1 VTRVDPTGAASP
13 VAGGTARQSLLFA
26 VLYFAEG
33 VPIGFLWWALPS
45 VLREQSVDVASIT
58 TLTAALTVPWTL
70 KFLAGPLVDR
80 SVERGVRLRDWILAC
95 QVMMGLALL
104 PLAAGEAAP
113 AFRLLLGLL
122 FVHACFAAL
131 QDVAIDALCIR
142 SVRDEHLGAV
152 NGWMQFG
159 MTAGRAT
166 AAAAVPL
173 LIHAA
178 GWRVAIVA
186 IVALIWAP
194 MIVLLVMVREPR
206 RGGSPVAATRGSLR
220 GLLDVMLL
228 PAIAVALLAGAGF
241 EAAGAVAGPL
251 LVDLG
256 LEVEWRS
263 VFFGAVAPAGL
274 ALGGL
279 VAARSADR
287 LGLRES
293 VAAGVVAAVAAVVVL
308 AASVADGPASAVPAR
323 AVALLGLVYLAAGF
337 LVSASYALFMQVA
350 RGRWRATRFSLLM
363 AATNGCEAGAG
374 FAAGRLVPALG
385 YGGAL
390 AALAALSLVSL
401 PLLRHVRADGG
412 QADDTD

>member
-1 VTRVDPTGAASP
+1 MTGVDGSSGP

-45 VLREQSVDVASIT
+45 VLREQSLDVASIT

-70 KFLAGPLVDR
+70 KFLSGPLVDR
-80 SVERGVRLRDWILAC
+80 TVERGVRLRDWILAC

-104 PLAAGEAAP
+104 PLAAGESVP
-113 AFRLLLGLL
+113 AFRLMLGLL
-122 FVHACFAAL
+122 VLHACFAAL

-142 SVRDEHLGAV
+142 SVPDEHLGAV

-178 GWRVAIVA
+178 GWRFAIVA
-186 IVALIWAP
+186 IVALVWAP
-194 MIVLLVMVREPR
+194 MAVVLVMVREPR
-206 RGGSPVAATRGSLR
+206 RRGRPPGGEQGSLR
-220 GLLDVMLL
+220 GVIDAALL
-228 PAIAVALLAGAGF
+228 PAVAVALLAGAGF
-241 EAAGAVAGPL
+241 EAAGATAGPM

-256 LEVEWRS
+256 LDMTWRS
-263 VFFGAVAPAGL
+263 VFFGAVAPVGL

-279 VAARSADR
+279 VAARGADR
-287 LGLRES
+287 LGLRRS
-293 VAAGVVAAVAAVVVL
+293 VAVGVVAAAAAVVAL
-308 AASVADGPASAVPAR
+308 AGSVAERPVSAAPAG
-323 AVALLGLVYLAAGF
+323 AVAALGVVYLAAGF

-374 FAAGRLVPALG
+374 FTAGRIVPILG

-401 PLLRHVRADGG
+401 PFLRRTGTAGG
-412 QADDTD
+412 SSDDAE

>member
-1 VTRVDPTGAASP
+1 MRADQTAPTGP
-13 VAGGTARQSLLFA
+13 VAGGTAGQSLLFA

-45 VLREQSVDVASIT
+45 ILREQSLDVTSIT

-80 SVERGVRLRDWILAC
+80 SVERGARLRDWILAC
-95 QVMMGLALL
+95 QVLMGLALL

-113 AFRLLLGLL
+113 AFKLLLGLL
-122 FVHACFAAL
+122 VVHACLAAL

-142 SVRDEHLGAV
+142 SVGDEHLGAV

-159 MTAGRAT
+159 MTAGRAS

-173 LIHAA
+173 LISAA
-178 GWRVAIVA
+178 GWRVAIGA

-194 MIVLLVMVREPR
+194 MIVVLLMVHEPR
-206 RGGSPVAATRGSLR
+206 RRGPPPGATAVSWRGVLTVA
-220 GLLDVMLL
+220 LL
-228 PAIAVALLAGAGF
+228 PAVAVALLAGAGF

-256 LEVEWRS
+256 LGVGQRS
-263 VFFGAVAPAGL
+263 MFFGAVAPAGL

-279 VAARSADR
+279 LAARGVDR
-287 LGLRES
+287 VGLRES
-293 VAAGVVAAVAAVVVL
+293 VAVGVVAAVAAVVLL
-308 AASVADGPASAVPAR
+308 AASVAEGPASAVPAR
-323 AVALLGLVYLAAGF
+323 AVATLGLVYLAAGF
-337 LVSASYALFMQVA
+337 LVSASYAMFMQVA

-374 FAAGRLVPALG
+374 FAAGRLVPSLG

-401 PLLRHVRADGG
+401 PLLRHVRAGGG
-412 QADDTD
+412 QTDDTD